1 MTIDFIDVT
10 PESGTGGGTLNV
22 AANTNTS
29 TMARS
34 TDLNIQYDSLIK
46 SVDVSQAGAPQ
57 GITIT
62 NTSFG
67 RPAYTDWVCRP
78 ALAEGQ
84 QTSYWQNGDQI
95 LMVPHVNGMTS
106 PPVVDVTIEF
116 YDAIQNVNAQ
126 HYGPNSDDWDY
137 SANAYSININK
148 TNFVMDDTEEQ
159 SAAFNITFSGNRRL
173 MIAVVLNVSD

>member
-1 MTIDFIDVT
+1 MLLLNL
-10 PESGTGGGTLNV
+10 ERGGGTLNV
-22 AANTNTS
+22 AATANTS
-29 TMARS
+29 AMTRS
-34 TDLNIQYDSLIK
+34 TDLNVQYGTLIK
-46 SVDVSQAGAPQ
+46 SVDISQSGAPQ

-67 RPAYTDWVCRP
+67 RPAYTDWTFSP
-78 ALAEGQ
+78 HLAEGQ
-84 QTSYWQNGDQI
+84 QTSYWQNGSDI
-95 LMVPHVNGMTS
+95 RMVPYVNSMTS
-106 PPVVDVTIEF
+106 TPVVDVTIEF

-126 HYGPNSDDWDY
+126 YYGPNSDDWDY

-159 SAAFNITFSGNRRL
+159 SASFYITFSGNRRL